1 VELVSN
7 LGKTTFKVF
16 FRKRSMKYRNLI
28 LKNIFRN
35 KARSSL
41 AMIGIAIGIAT
52 ILGLG
57 LVTDGLSTSTEQALT
72 AGAAD
77 FSVVSASA
85 NGPGGGPGGFGG
97 NQQLINETTIDKIA
111 QISGVESVA
120 GVLRSSISDNSA
132 SSTNSTN
139 NTNQQSSSSSSGQPS
154 MQMPTTVLGID
165 SSNIEMYDVKVTN
178 GSVYSSSNEVII
190 GKTAANSQ
198 NKTIG
203 DTVTISNETFK
214 IVGIY
219 ETGETMQDNGII
231 MSLSTLQNIT
241 NNTGKV
247 SSILVKTTD
256 SSSASTIAKSIESK
270 YGDLSTSTSLSGMD
284 RMNSGLDI
292 IKSAV
297 WGISLLA
304 ILIGGIIVVITMVK
318 SVSERTR
325 EIGVLKAVGW
335 TKKWVMVMII
345 GESLI
350 LALLA
355 SVIGILIGVGVV
367 EVLSISKMLPFIQ
380 PTYSLILF
388 IKALGIGLLM
398 GVIGGLYPAYRAS
411 RLAPTEALRYE

>member
-1 VELVSN
+1 
-7 LGKTTFKVF
+7 
-16 FRKRSMKYRNLI
+16 MKYRNLI

-77 FSVVSASA
+77 FSVVSASP
-85 NGPGGGPGGFGG
+85 NGQGGGPGGFGG
-97 NQQLINETTIDKIA
+97 SQQLINETTVNKIA

-120 GVLRSSISDNSA
+120 GVLRSSISDD
-132 SSTNSTN
+132 STN
-139 NTNQQSSSSSSGQPS
+139 NTDQQPSSSNPDQPS
-154 MQMPTTVLGID
+154 MRMPTTVLGID
-165 SSNIEMYDVKVTN
+165 SKNLEMYDVKVTN
-178 GSVYSSSNEVII
+178 GSAYSSANEVVI
-190 GKTAANSQ
+190 GKTAADNQ

-203 DTVTISNETFK
+203 DTVSISNQTFK

-231 MSLSTLQNIT
+231 MSLTTLQNIT

-247 SSILVKTTD
+247 SSILVKTND
-256 SSSASTIAKSIESK
+256 SSNADKTAQSIESK
-270 YGDLSTSTSLSGMD
+270 YSDLSTSTSLSGMD
-284 RMNSGLDI
+284 RMNSSLDI

-304 ILIGGIIVVITMVK
+304 ILIGGIIVVITMLK

-350 LALLA
+350 LALIA
-355 SVIGILIGVGVV
+355 SIVGILIGVGVV
-367 EVLSISKMLPFIQ
+367 EILSLFNILQFIQ
-380 PTYSLILF
+380 PTYSLTLF
-388 IKALGIGLLM
+388 LKALGIGLLM

>member
-1 VELVSN
+1 
-7 LGKTTFKVF
+7 
-16 FRKRSMKYRNLI
+16 MKYRNLI

-35 KARSSL
+35 KTRSSL

-77 FSVVSASA
+77 FSVVSASNSQ
-85 NGPGGGPGGFGG
+85 NGPPGGFGG
-97 NQQLINETTIDKIA
+97 SQQLLNESTIEKIA
-111 QISGVESVA
+111 KISGVEKVA
-120 GVLRSSISDNSA
+120 GVLRSSMSDNSN
-132 SSTNSTN
+132 NS
-139 NTNQQSSSSSSGQPS
+139 NQQSSSSSSDQPS

-165 SSNIEMYDVKVTN
+165 SNNLEMYDVKITS
-178 GSVYSSSNEVII
+178 GSSYSNANEVII
-190 GKTAANSQ
+190 GKTAATNQ

-203 DTVTISNETFK
+203 DTVTISNQTFK
-214 IVGIY
+214 VVGIY

-231 MSLSTLQNIT
+231 MSLSTLQNLT

-256 SSSASTIAKSIESK
+256 SSIANKTASTIEST
-270 YGDLSTSTSLSGMD
+270 YSDLSTSTSLSGMD
-284 RMNSGLDI
+284 RMNSGMDI

-297 WGISLLA
+297 WGISILA

-335 TKKWVMVMII
+335 TKRSVMGMII

-350 LALLA
+350 LALTA
-355 SVIGILIGVGVV
+355 SIIGILIGVGVV
-367 EVLSISKMLPFIQ
+367 EILSTANMLQFIE
-380 PTYSLILF
+380 PAYSLTLF
-388 IKALGIGLLM
+388 LKALGIGLLM

>member
-1 VELVSN
+1 
-7 LGKTTFKVF
+7 
-16 FRKRSMKYRNLI
+16 MKYRNLI

-77 FSVVSASA
+77 FSVVSASP
-85 NGPGGGPGGFGG
+85 NGQGEGPGGFGG
-97 NQQLINETTIDKIA
+97 SQQLINETTVNKIA

-120 GVLRSSISDNSA
+120 GVLRSSISDD
-132 SSTNSTN
+132 STN
-139 NTNQQSSSSSSGQPS
+139 NTDQQPSSSNPGQPS
-154 MQMPTTVLGID
+154 MRMPTTVLGID
-165 SSNIEMYDVKVTN
+165 SKNLEMYDVKVTN
-178 GSVYSSSNEVII
+178 GSTYSSANEVII
-190 GKTAANSQ
+190 GKTAADNQ

-203 DTVTISNETFK
+203 DTVSISNQTFK

-231 MSLSTLQNIT
+231 MSLTTLQNIT

-247 SSILVKTTD
+247 SSILVKTND
-256 SSSASTIAKSIESK
+256 SSNADKTAQSIESK
-270 YGDLSTSTSLSGMD
+270 YSDLSTSTSLSGMD
-284 RMNSGLDI
+284 RMNSSLDI

-304 ILIGGIIVVITMVK
+304 ILIGGIIVVITMIK

-350 LALLA
+350 LALIA
-355 SVIGILIGVGVV
+355 SIVGILIGVGVV
-367 EVLSISKMLPFIQ
+367 EILSLSNILQFIQ
-380 PTYSLILF
+380 PTYSLTLF
-388 IKALGIGLLM
+388 LKALGIGLLM

>member
-1 VELVSN
+1 VSN

-97 NQQLINETTIDKIA
+97 SQQLINETTVNEIS

-120 GVLRSSISDNSA
+120 GVLRSSISDNS
-132 SSTNSTN
+132 NSTN
-139 NTNQQSSSSSSGQPS
+139 NTDQQGGSSNSGQPN

-165 SSNIEMYDVKVTN
+165 ANNIEMYDVKVTN
-178 GSVYSSSNEVII
+178 GSAYSSSNEVII

-270 YGDLSTSTSLSGMD
+270 YSDLSTSTSLSGMD

>member
-1 VELVSN
+1 MCK

-57 LVTDGLSTSTEQALT
+57 LLTDGLSTSTEQALT

-77 FSVVSASA
+77 FSVVSASY
-85 NGPGGGPGGFGG
+85 NGQGGGPGGFGG
-97 NQQLINETTIDKIA
+97 SQQLINETTVNKIA

-120 GVLRSSISDNSA
+120 GVLRSSISDD
-132 SSTNSTN
+132 STNSTN
-139 NTNQQSSSSSSGQPS
+139 NTDQQPGSSNSGQPS
-154 MQMPTTVLGID
+154 MTMPATVLGMD
-165 SSNIEMYDVKVTN
+165 SKNLEMYDVKVAN
-178 GSVYSSSNEVII
+178 GSTYSSADEVII
-190 GKTAANSQ
+190 GKTAAESQ

-203 DTVTISNETFK
+203 DTVTISNQTFK

-231 MSLSTLQNIT
+231 MSLSTLQNLT

-247 SSILVKTTD
+247 SSVLVKTTD
-256 SSSASTIAKSIESK
+256 SSIANKTADTIEST
-270 YGDLSTSTSLSGMD
+270 YSDLSTSTSLSGMD
-284 RMNSGLDI
+284 RMNSGMDI

-304 ILIGGIIVVITMVK
+304 IFIGGIIVVITMIK

-350 LALLA
+350 LSLIA
-355 SVIGILIGVGVV
+355 SIVGILVGVGVV
-367 EVLSISKMLPFIQ
+367 EILSLSNMLQFIQ
-380 PTYSLILF
+380 PTYSLTLF